1 MSRETIVFICVVILI
16 LLEYLLQNSRGLNI
30 DKYLLSIILSQSN
43 TVIWLYRY
51 SLEASEYY
59 KE

>member
-16 LLEYLLQNSRGLNI
+16 LLEYLLQSSRGLNI